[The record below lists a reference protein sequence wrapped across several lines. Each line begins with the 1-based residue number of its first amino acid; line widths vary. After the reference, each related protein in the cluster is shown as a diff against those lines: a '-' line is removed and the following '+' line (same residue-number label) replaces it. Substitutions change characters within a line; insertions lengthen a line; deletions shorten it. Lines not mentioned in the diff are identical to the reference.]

1 MRSKVYLDPITHVYN
16 RCYYNAK
23 AQGPGKICALAIL
36 NVDHFKG
43 INDTCGRTVRDNV
56 LMCVAKVIS
65 EEIRTLDTLVRY
77 DGDEFVM
84 MVESIEKSGRN
95 ATQGQ
100 K

>member
-1 MRSKVYLDPITHVYN
+1 
-16 RCYYNAK
+16 
-23 AQGPGKICALAIL
+23 
-36 NVDHFKG
+36 
-43 INDTCGRTVRDNV
+43 
-56 LMCVAKVIS
+56 MCVAKVIS